1 MIMKR
6 KITMTHGFERE
17 AKRLLKQHRLTRQEL
32 KEAIDAVASKD
43 ERAMPARYRDHA
55 LTGDWRGFR
64 ELHVHDDVLV
74 IYEMPDGTVF
84 FVHIGTHDLFFK
96 NKRH

>member
-1 MIMKR
+1 MKR
-6 KITMTHGFERE
+6 EIAMTPGFKRE
-17 AKRLLKQHRLTRQEL
+17 AKRLLKQHRLTPREL
-32 KEAIDAVASKD
+32 REAIDAVASKD

-74 IYEMPDGTVF
+74 IYEMPDGAVL
-84 FVHIGTHDLFFK
+84 FVHAGTHDLFFK